1 MKFHQDA
8 LLKRWLQP
16 DNCRSP
22 WHQQEIY
29 QKMAMLEYQYKENR
43 GGFYP
48 RSTAINML
56 CLNLHWDLAGRATL
70 CITQKFNYVFYTL
83 DLPDLYDE

>member
-1 MKFHQDA
+1 
-8 LLKRWLQP
+8 
-16 DNCRSP
+16 
-22 WHQQEIY
+22 
-29 QKMAMLEYQYKENR
+29 MAMLEYQYKENR

-83 DLPDLYDE
+83 DLPDLYDEWESLFCDGAENSSIDCEHLKT